1 VFICSIKD
9 SLSKIA
15 PFFSHCTLFDCIEFQ
30 NTLLVNLEFQ
40 SPRREHFVFQLQIDQ
55 NMLLWL
61 MIALLDIL
69 SLIVIL

>member
-1 VFICSIKD
+1 VSLCSVKD
-9 SLSKIA
+9 GLSKIA
-15 PFFSHCTLFDCIEFQ
+15 PFFSHCTLFNSTELW

-40 SPRREHFVFQLQIDQ
+40 SPRKEHFVLQLQIDQ